1 MAGSSGPGHP
11 SASKRLVRSQQGT
24 RFRLETRAQVDGVI
38 RRLRLASGLVM
49 LAYVT
54 THFVNHSLGLISVQA
69 MDAALVEI
77 YKYWASPLGGV
88 LLYGAFAIHYSL
100 ALWALWL
107 RRSLKMPLAE
117 ATQLVLGFSIPF
129 FLTAHVL
136 QTRVADTFF
145 GADYGYYSSVL
156 YSFFV
161 THPLN
166 GWLQLTVLVIAWVHA
181 MIGLWFWLRL
191 KPWYPRWQPI
201 LYAFTLLLPT
211 LAILGFFEGGRQVMA
226 LAEDPA
232 WMAQLAQDHPHAAP
246 ADAAFLDEMVVWV
259 RYAFLAALVAVLAA
273 RLARSRWQ
281 RRHGIVRL
289 TYPSGRIVQ
298 IVRGVSVLE
307 ASRMAGIPHASVCG
321 GRGRCST
328 CRIKVD
334 GPQEA
339 LVPPAPEEVK
349 VLRRVGAAP
358 DVRLACQLRPHGDL
372 RVTPLLPASAQASDG
387 FRRPGYLHGAEREI
401 AILFGDLR
409 SFTQLSEKKLPYDLV
424 FLLNRYFAETGHAV
438 EATGGRIDKF
448 IGDGVMALFG
458 LDAGVE
464 AGCREALAAARQM
477 SERMEALNRALVHD
491 ISEPLRIGIG
501 IHTGPA
507 IVGEMGYGSA
517 VSVTA
522 VGDAVNT
529 ASRIEGLT
537 KTYACELVIS
547 EAVALRAG
555 VDLGAAPRHEIEIR
569 GRVERLVVR
578 TFASAQDLPVVQRG
592 AAKKMERVAAAE

>member
-1 MAGSSGPGHP
+1 MN
-11 SASKRLVRSQQGT
+11 V
-24 RFRLETRAQVDGVI
+24 VI

-69 MDAALVEI
+69 MDRALEHI
-77 YKYWASPLGGV
+77 YEYWASYLGTI
-88 LLYGAFAIHYSL
+88 LLYGAFATHYSL

-107 RRSLKMPLAE
+107 RRSLKMPLPE

-129 FLTAHVL
+129 FLTDHVL
-136 QTRVADTFF
+136 QTRVADSVY
-145 GADYGYYSSVL
+145 GAGVGYYSAVL
-156 YSFFV
+156 QTYFV
-161 THPLN
+161 TNPLR
-166 GWLQLTVLVIAWVHA
+166 GALQFAVLLIAWVHA

-191 KPWYPRWQPI
+191 KRWYPRWQPI
-201 LYAFTLLLPT
+201 LYAFALLLPT
-211 LAILGFFEGGRQVMA
+211 LAILGVLEAGRQVAAM
-226 LAEDPA
+226 AEDPA
-232 WMAQLAQDHPHAAP
+232 WVAQHAQNHPRPAP
-246 ADAAFLDEMVVWV
+246 ADAAFLDQLVVWV
-259 RYAFLAALVAVLAA
+259 RYAFVAALLAVLAA
-273 RLARSRWQ
+273 RVVRWYWQ
-281 RRHGIVRL
+281 RRHGVVRL
-289 TYPSGRIVQ
+289 TYPSGRVVP

-328 CRIKVD
+328 CRIKV
-334 GPQEA
+334 GGAPEA
-339 LVPPAPEEVK
+339 LLVPASEELK

-372 RVTPLLPASAQASDG
+372 RVTPLLPATAQARDG
-387 FRRPGYLHGAEREI
+387 FSRPGYLHGAEREI

-438 EATGGRIDKF
+438 EAAGGRIDKF

-458 LDAGVE
+458 LDSGVE
-464 AGCREALAAARQM
+464 AGCRQALAAARDM
-477 SERMEALNRALVHD
+477 SARIESLNRALVHD

-522 VGDAVNT
+522 VGDSVNT

-537 KTYACELVIS
+537 KTYGCELVIS

-555 VDLGAAPRHEIEIR
+555 IDLGDAPRHEIEIR

-578 TFASAQDLPVVQRG
+578 TFARASELPELA
-592 AAKKMERVAAAE
+592 AAKKVERVAAE

>member
-1 MAGSSGPGHP
+1 VA
-11 SASKRLVRSQQGT
+11 
-24 RFRLETRAQVDGVI
+24 GVI
-38 RRLRLASGLVM
+38 RRLRLISGLVM
-49 LAYVT
+49 FAYVT
-54 THFVNHSLGLISVQA
+54 THFVNHSLGLVSVQV
-69 MDAALVEI
+69 MDRALEQI
-77 YKYWASPLGGV
+77 YQYWASLLGSV
-88 LLYGAFAIHYSL
+88 LLYGAFATHYSL

-107 RRSLKMPLAE
+107 RRSLKMPFAE

-129 FLTAHVL
+129 FLTDHVL
-136 QTRVADTFF
+136 QTRVADTFY
-145 GADYGYYSSVL
+145 GADVGYYSSVL
-156 YSFFV
+156 HTYFV
-161 THPLN
+161 TNPLR
-166 GWLQLTVLVIAWVHA
+166 GGLQLVVLVVAWVHA

-191 KPWYPRWQPI
+191 KPWYQRWQPI
-201 LYAFTLLLPT
+201 LYAFALLMPT
-211 LAILGFFEGGRQVMA
+211 LAILGFFEGGRQVMTM
-226 LAEDPA
+226 AEDPA
-232 WMAQLAQDHPHAAP
+232 WVAQLAQDHPRAAP
-246 ADAAFLDEMVVWV
+246 ADAAVLDWMVVWV
-259 RYAFLAALVAVLAA
+259 RYAFVAALLGVLAA
-273 RLARSRWQ
+273 RMVRWHWQ
-281 RRHGIVRL
+281 RRRGVVRL
-289 TYPSGRIVQ
+289 TYPSGRVVQ

-334 GPQEA
+334 GPHEA
-339 LVPPAPEEVK
+339 VVPPAPEEVK

-372 RVTPLLPASAQASDG
+372 RVTPLLPATAQARDG

-438 EATGGRIDKF
+438 EAAGGRIDKF

-458 LDAGVE
+458 LDSGVE
-464 AGCREALAAARQM
+464 AGCREALTAARDM
-477 SERMEALNRALVHD
+477 SERMESLNRALIHD
-491 ISEPLRIGIG
+491 IAEPLRIGIG

-507 IVGEMGYGSA
+507 IVGEMGYGTA
-517 VSVTA
+517 VSITA
-522 VGDAVNT
+522 VGDSVNT

-547 EAVALRAG
+547 ETVALRAG
-555 VDLGAAPRHEIEIR
+555 IDLGAAPRHEIEIR

-578 TFASAQDLPVVQRG
+578 TFASARDLPVPQRG
-592 AAKKMERVAAAE
+592 GSKKVESAAAE

>member
-1 MAGSSGPGHP
+1 MN
-11 SASKRLVRSQQGT
+11 
-24 RFRLETRAQVDGVI
+24 GVI

-69 MDAALVEI
+69 MDGALEHI
-77 YKYWASPLGGV
+77 YEYWASQFGAV
-88 LLYGAFAIHYSL
+88 LLYGAFATHYSL

-107 RRSLKMPLAE
+107 RRSLKMPFAE

-129 FLTAHVL
+129 FLTDHVL
-136 QTRVADTFF
+136 QTRVADTFY
-145 GADYGYYSSVL
+145 GTNVGYYSHVL
-156 YSFFV
+156 HTYFV
-161 THPLN
+161 TNPLR
-166 GWLQLTVLVIAWVHA
+166 GGLQFAVMVIAWVHA

-201 LYAFTLLLPT
+201 LYAFALLMPT
-211 LAILGFFEGGRQVMA
+211 LAILGALEGGRQVMA

-232 WMAQLAQDHPHAAP
+232 WVAQQAQDHAPAAP
-246 ADAAFLDEMVVWV
+246 ADAAIIDQLVVWV
-259 RYAFLAALVAVLAA
+259 RYAFVAALLAVLAA
-273 RLARSRWQ
+273 RTVRWYWQ
-281 RRHGIVRL
+281 RRHGVVRL
-289 TYPSGRIVQ
+289 TYPNGRVVP

-328 CRIKVD
+328 CRIRVD
-334 GPQEA
+334 GPPEA
-339 LVPPAPEEVK
+339 VLVPAPEEVK

-372 RVTPLLPASAQASDG
+372 RVTPLLPATAQARDG
-387 FRRPGYLHGAEREI
+387 FSRPGYLHGAEREI

-438 EATGGRIDKF
+438 EAAGGHIDKF
-448 IGDGVMALFG
+448 IGDGVMALYG
-458 LDAGVE
+458 LDSGVE
-464 AGCREALAAARQM
+464 PGCRQALAAARDL
-477 SERMEALNRALVHD
+477 SERMESLNRALVHD

-522 VGDAVNT
+522 VGDCVNT
-529 ASRIEGLT
+529 ASRVEGLT
-537 KTYACELVIS
+537 KTYGCELVIS

-555 VDLGAAPRHEIEIR
+555 IDVGDEI
-569 GRVERLVVR
+569 
-578 TFASAQDLPVVQRG
+578 
-592 AAKKMERVAAAE
+592 

>member
-1 MAGSSGPGHP
+1 
-11 SASKRLVRSQQGT
+11 
-24 RFRLETRAQVDGVI
+24 VDGVI

-69 MDAALVEI
+69 MDRALIEI
-77 YKYWASPLGGV
+77 YQYWSSPLGGV
-88 LLYGAFAIHYSL
+88 LLYGAFATHYSL

-107 RRSLKMPLAE
+107 RRSLKMPFAE

-129 FLTAHVL
+129 FLTDHVL
-136 QTRVADTFF
+136 KTRVADTFY
-145 GADYGYYSSVL
+145 GADVGYYSSL
-156 YSFFV
+156 LLTYFV
-161 THPLN
+161 TNPLR
-166 GWLQLTVLVIAWVHA
+166 GGLQLVVLVIAWVHA

-201 LYAFTLLLPT
+201 LYAFALLIPT
-211 LAILGFFEGGRQVMA
+211 LAILGYFEAGRQVMT
-226 LAEDPA
+226 LSEDPA
-232 WMAQLAQDHPHAAP
+232 WVEQLAQEHPHAAP
-246 ADAAFLDEMVVWV
+246 ADAAFLDQMVVWV
-259 RYAFLAALVAVLAA
+259 RYGFVAALLGVLAA
-273 RLARSRWQ
+273 RLVRWQWQ
-281 RRHGIVRL
+281 RRRGVVRL
-289 TYPSGRIVQ
+289 TYPSGRVVQ

-328 CRIKVD
+328 CRIRVE
-334 GPQEA
+334 GSQEA
-339 LVPPAPEEVK
+339 LVTPAAEEVK

-358 DVRLACQLRPHGDL
+358 DVRLACQLRPQGDL
-372 RVTPLLPASAQASDG
+372 RVTPLLPATAEARDG
-387 FRRPGYLHGAEREI
+387 FSRPGYLHGAEREI

-424 FLLNRYFAETGHAV
+424 FLLNRYFSETGHAI
-438 EATGGRIDKF
+438 EAAGGRIDKF

-458 LDAGVE
+458 LDSGAE
-464 AGCREALAAARQM
+464 AGCREALAAARDM
-477 SERMEALNRALVHD
+477 SERMETLNRALIHD
-491 ISEPLRIGIG
+491 IAEPLRIGIG

-517 VSVTA
+517 VSITA
-522 VGDAVNT
+522 VGDSVNT
-529 ASRIEGLT
+529 ASRLEGLT

-555 VDLGAAPRHEIEIR
+555 ADLGDAPRHEIEIR
-569 GRVERLVVR
+569 GRVERLIVR
-578 TFASAQDLPVVQRG
+578 TFARARDLPVLQG
-592 AAKKMERVAAAE
+592 AVKKKRARVAAE

>member
-1 MAGSSGPGHP
+1 MN
-11 SASKRLVRSQQGT
+11 
-24 RFRLETRAQVDGVI
+24 GVI

-69 MDAALVEI
+69 MDGALEHI
-77 YKYWASPLGGV
+77 YEYWASQLGAV
-88 LLYGAFAIHYSL
+88 LLYGAFATHYSL

-107 RRSLKMPLAE
+107 RRSLKMPFAE

-129 FLTAHVL
+129 FLTDHVL
-136 QTRVADTFF
+136 QTRVADTFY
-145 GADYGYYSSVL
+145 GAGVGYYSAVL
-156 YSFFV
+156 QTYFV
-161 THPLN
+161 TNPLR
-166 GWLQLTVLVIAWVHA
+166 GALQFAVLLIAWVHA

-191 KPWYPRWQPI
+191 KRWYPRWQPI
-201 LYAFTLLLPT
+201 LYAFALLLPT
-211 LAILGFFEGGRQVMA
+211 LAILGALEAGRQVTAM
-226 LAEDPA
+226 AEDPA
-232 WMAQLAQDHPHAAP
+232 WVAQFTQDHPRPAP
-246 ADAAFLDEMVVWV
+246 ADAAFLDQLVVWV
-259 RYAFLAALVAVLAA
+259 RYAFVAALLAVLAA
-273 RLARSRWQ
+273 RTVRWYWQ
-281 RRHGIVRL
+281 RRHGVVRL
-289 TYPSGRIVQ
+289 TYPSGRVVP

-328 CRIKVD
+328 CRIRVD
-334 GPQEA
+334 GPPEA
-339 LVPPAPEEVK
+339 MLVPAPEEVK

-372 RVTPLLPASAQASDG
+372 RVTPLLPATAQARDG
-387 FRRPGYLHGAEREI
+387 FSRPGYLHGAEREI

-438 EATGGRIDKF
+438 EAAGGHIDKF

-458 LDAGVE
+458 LDSGVE
-464 AGCREALAAARQM
+464 AGCRQALAAARDM
-477 SERMEALNRALVHD
+477 SARMESLNRALVHD
-491 ISEPLRIGIG
+491 IPEPLRIGIG

-522 VGDAVNT
+522 VGDSVNT

-537 KTYACELVIS
+537 KTYGCELVIS

-555 VDLGAAPRHEIEIR
+555 IDVGDAPRHEIEIR

-578 TFASAQDLPVVQRG
+578 TFARARDLPER
-592 AAKKMERVAAAE
+592 AAGKKVERVAAE

>member
-1 MAGSSGPGHP
+1 MN
-11 SASKRLVRSQQGT
+11 
-24 RFRLETRAQVDGVI
+24 GVI

-69 MDAALVEI
+69 MDGALEHI
-77 YKYWASPLGGV
+77 YEYWASQLGAI
-88 LLYGAFAIHYSL
+88 LLYGAFATHYSL

-107 RRSLKMPLAE
+107 RRSLKMPFAE

-129 FLTAHVL
+129 FLTDHVL
-136 QTRVADTFF
+136 QTRVADTFY
-145 GADYGYYSSVL
+145 GAGVGYYSAVL
-156 YSFFV
+156 QTYFV
-161 THPLN
+161 TNPLR
-166 GWLQLTVLVIAWVHA
+166 GALQFAVLLIAWVHA

-191 KPWYPRWQPI
+191 KRWYPRWQPI
-201 LYAFTLLLPT
+201 LYAFALLLPT
-211 LAILGFFEGGRQVMA
+211 LAILGALEAGRQVTAM
-226 LAEDPA
+226 AEDPA
-232 WMAQLAQDHPHAAP
+232 WVAQFTQDHPRPAP
-246 ADAAFLDEMVVWV
+246 ADAAFLDQLVVWV
-259 RYAFLAALVAVLAA
+259 RYAFVAALLAVLAA
-273 RLARSRWQ
+273 RTVRWYWQ
-281 RRHGIVRL
+281 RRHGVVRL
-289 TYPSGRIVQ
+289 TYPSGRVVP

-328 CRIKVD
+328 CRIRVD
-334 GPQEA
+334 GPPEA
-339 LVPPAPEEVK
+339 MLVPAPEEVK

-372 RVTPLLPASAQASDG
+372 RVTPLLPATAQARDG
-387 FRRPGYLHGAEREI
+387 FSRPGYLHGAEREI

-438 EATGGRIDKF
+438 EAAGGHIDKF

-458 LDAGVE
+458 LDSGVE
-464 AGCREALAAARQM
+464 AGCRQALAAARDM
-477 SERMEALNRALVHD
+477 SARMESLNRALVHD
-491 ISEPLRIGIG
+491 IPEPLRIGIG

-522 VGDAVNT
+522 VGDSVNT

-537 KTYACELVIS
+537 KTYGCELVIS

-555 VDLGAAPRHEIEIR
+555 IDVGDAPRHEIEIR

-578 TFASAQDLPVVQRG
+578 TFAQARDLPER
-592 AAKKMERVAAAE
+592 AAGKKVERVAAE

>member
-1 MAGSSGPGHP
+1 M
-11 SASKRLVRSQQGT
+11 
-24 RFRLETRAQVDGVI
+24 DGVI

-69 MDAALVEI
+69 MDRALVEI

-88 LLYGAFAIHYSL
+88 LLYGAFATHYCL

-107 RRSLKMPLAE
+107 RRSLKMPVAE

-129 FLTAHVL
+129 FLTDHVL
-136 QTRVADTFF
+136 HTRVADTFY
-145 GADYGYYSSVL
+145 GADVGYYATVL
-156 YSFFV
+156 HSYFV
-161 THPLN
+161 TNPLR
-166 GWLQLTVLVIAWVHA
+166 GVMQLVVLVIAWVHA

-201 LYAFTLLLPT
+201 LYALALLLPT
-211 LAILGFFEGGRQVMA
+211 LAILGFFEGGRQIAA

-232 WMAQLAQDHPHAAP
+232 WVAQLAQEHPRATP
-246 ADAAFLDEMVVWV
+246 ADAARIDEMVVWV
-259 RYAFLAALVAVLAA
+259 RYAFVAALVAVLAA

-281 RRHGIVRL
+281 RRRGIVRL
-289 TYPSGRIVQ
+289 TYPSGRVVQ

-328 CRIKVD
+328 CRIKVG
-334 GPQEA
+334 GPQDA
-339 LVPPAPEEVK
+339 LLPPAPEEVK

-358 DVRLACQLRPHGDL
+358 DVRLACQLRPQGDL
-372 RVTPLLPASAQASDG
+372 RVTPLLPANAQASAG

-401 AILFGDLR
+401 AILFADLR

-438 EATGGRIDKF
+438 EAAGGRIDKF

-458 LDAGVE
+458 LDTGVE

-522 VGDAVNT
+522 VGDSVNT

-547 EAVALRAG
+547 DAVALRAG
-555 VDLGAAPRHEIEIR
+555 IDLGAAPRHEIEIR

-578 TFASAQDLPVVQRG
+578 AFASARDLPVLQRG
-592 AAKKMERVAAAE
+592 TAKRAARVAAE